1 MRLTFVIAACAL
13 ASVCGNS
20 PGVVSADQA
29 NLPETTG
36 TPADLVRAA
45 LKSELGGPSELRRS
59 LLDEAIQLDPNF
71 TPARWHSGFVLWNGH
86 WLTVGEVATAMQSDP
101 QLTAYS
107 QRREGMVNTA
117 DNHRLLATWCRKNR
131 LPDQA
136 TIHWAKVL
144 EFEPN
149 DAEAIGALGLQWYEG
164 RLMTRQQV
172 TRTKKLRGEQQAAN
186 QFWHPKI
193 VKWRAAFAHG
203 NQSRRKAALDELSAL
218 SDPAAI
224 PALESTFATS
234 GDSRLGTELNQ
245 LLIETV
251 GRMAHPVATETLLR
265 LAVVSES
272 AQTRTAA
279 AAELKKRPM
288 FTYVPRLIA
297 AFPDSIT
304 TESSNQVYFNPDGTV
319 TSQVEILQ
327 KGRNAEFYFAHV
339 LNANV
344 RFISHVKHIDQQLI
358 DPELAVA
365 ARHVATSQA
374 IVQSAQQQ
382 EEQRSQL
389 RQRLRSVLRQ
399 TTGFADSDDP
409 KIWETQ
415 WDDHNGTYY
424 SEFMNNQPFRQY
436 SIYGA
441 DAVVNVIRISCF
453 PEGTP
458 VLTVSGSMPIEKIRS
473 GDLILAQDVQTGEL
487 SYKTVQN
494 VTLRPPSKLVEIGID
509 SEKIRA
515 TRGHPFW
522 VNGQGWLMAKQLKV
536 GDILHTLNGATR
548 IESIEEAPPSEAYN
562 LVVTGFN
569 TYFVGNQ
576 QILVHDNLP
585 LEETSAIVPGLHA
598 GSDLRAD
605 E

>member
-1 MRLTFVIAACAL
+1 MRLTSVVAACAL
-13 ASVCGNS
+13 AAACGTF
-20 PGVVSADQA
+20 PGVVSADEASLQVT
-29 NLPETTG
+29 PV
-36 TPADLVRAA
+36 TPANLVRAA
-45 LKSELGGPSELRRS
+45 LKSELGGPSELRNT
-59 LLDEAIQLDPNF
+59 LLDEAIKLDPNF
-71 TPARWHSGFVLWNGH
+71 SPARWQSGFVRWNGD
-86 WLTVGEVATAMQSDP
+86 WLTIGQVATATQADP

-107 QRREGMVNTA
+107 KQRDEMINTA
-117 DNHRLLATWCRKNR
+117 DNNRSLATWCRKNR

-136 TIHWAKVL
+136 KIHWTKVL

-164 RLMTRQQV
+164 RLMTRLQI
-172 TRTKKLRGEQQAAN
+172 TRTKKLRGEQQTAN
-186 QFWHPKI
+186 QFWRPKA
-193 VKWRAAFAHG
+193 VKWRAAFDHG
-203 NQSRRKAALDELSAL
+203 NQSRRKAALEELSAL

-224 PALESTFATS
+224 PALESVFATN
-234 GDSRLGTELNQ
+234 GDSKLGTELNQ

-251 GRMAHPVATETLLR
+251 GRMAHPAATDALLR
-265 LAVVSES
+265 LAVFSES

-304 TESSNQVYFNPDGTV
+304 TESSNQIYLNPDGTV
-319 TSQVEILQ
+319 TSQVQILQ
-327 KGRNAEFYFAHV
+327 KGRNAEFYFAHD

-344 RFISHVKHIDQQLI
+344 RFISRAMRIDQQLLA
-358 DPELAVA
+358 PELAVA
-365 ARHVATSQA
+365 ARHVAASQA
-374 IVQSAQQQ
+374 IVNSAQEQ

-399 TTGFADSDDP
+399 TTGFGDSDDP

-415 WDDHNGTYY
+415 WDNYNDTYR
-424 SEFMNNQPFRQY
+424 SEFMNSQPYRQY
-436 SIYGA
+436 STYGSSS
-441 DAVVNVIRISCF
+441 VVNVFRMSCF
-453 PEGTP
+453 PAGTA

-487 SYKTVQN
+487 SYKTVQD
-494 VTLRPPSKLVEIGID
+494 VTLRPPSNLVEIGIG

-522 VNGQGWLMAKQLKV
+522 VNGQGWLIAKQLKV
-536 GDILHTLNGATR
+536 GEILHTLNGAAR
-548 IESIEEAPPSEAYN
+548 IESIEEAPPSKAYN

-585 LEETSAIVPGLHA
+585 LEETSALVPGLLA
-598 GSDLRAD
+598 ESDF
-605 E
+605 